1 MREGKAYYCFC
12 TKERLESIHQDGE
25 FGGYDRHCRDLPA
38 EEIRKNLDAGMPYVI
53 RQRVPLEGST
63 SFEDAVYGT
72 ITIENKE
79 IEDQVLLKSDGYPTY
94 NFANV
99 IDDHLM
105 HITHVVRGCEY
116 LTSTPKYNMLY
127 DAFGWEKPI
136 YVHLPLILG
145 KNEDGSV
152 SVSYTHLGD
161 KSHGHR

>member
-1 MREGKAYYCFC
+1 M
-12 TKERLESIHQDGE
+12 
-25 FGGYDRHCRDLPA
+25 
-38 EEIRKNLDAGMPYVI
+38 
-53 RQRVPLEGST
+53 
-63 SFEDAVYGT
+63 
-72 ITIENKE
+72 
-79 IEDQVLLKSDGYPTY
+79 LLKSDGYPTY

-136 YVHLPLILG
+136 YVHLPLIMG

-152 SVSYTHLGD
+152 SKLFESATVPQAFRASSKTAT
-161 KSHGHR
+161 SHRSSRTTSRCSAGARRTTGKFSR